1 MTLPNSARSLPSKQ
15 LRFRWLTVGL
25 FLLALA
31 PGPVALGWLVLLG
44 CDPYLVN
51 DASARL
57 PLGLTA
63 GPAFAILGGLIFRY
77 RPHNRIGWLCLVLG
91 FCLSTNNAVDLYA
104 QCGLAGTIAAPG
116 KAYAAWFLYSY
127 GTFVILPLIFLLP
140 MVYPTGR
147 FLSPRWRWFT
157 IVSLIVLTLIYTGM
171 GLVPDLSRSN
181 GMDRF
186 PVANP
191 WGVLPLP
198 SWWFSLFYTLTNL
211 SFVFLNLV
219 GVAAMVV
226 RFRRSVGDERQ
237 QMKWLAYFLTI
248 AIGIQMLFFNLP
260 AAFWYPQLIESI
272 WFDVVLWLVF
282 LGFPLVIGIAIFKY
296 RLYAIDIIINRTL
309 VYGGLTLLI
318 TAAYVLFVGGIGTLA
333 ANQSGQVIGLVVG
346 TAIVVVG
353 LRPLHRM
360 LQMNVNRFVAVSPLP
375 QPALYGTERFA
386 SAPVVSGGRSEG
398 DIATDN
404 PITSPPYIG
413 GVRNIAS
420 IPAQRNPIL
429 HWIALVSWGLIVL
442 AYLILFLFGLKL
454 DYSDMLVPCAG
465 GWDAGCNPM
474 AISAAEV
481 AVLSSWGL
489 TIRTY
494 ALAMTPVYVVLLLV
508 YWVLGGLILWRQGT
522 SRLGLAVSLALI
534 VLPVSTLTGGIDW
547 VTINPN
553 LAFLA
558 VFVSNLGMAIVLA
571 FFYLIPT
578 GRFSPRWAYI
588 PLVCSL
594 LFLGVGQLEVSG
606 ILTLSDQATSLAFI
620 TLFSLVLLGGSFQI
634 YRYLKDSNPI
644 ERQQTKW
651 IFVGVLTYVL
661 AVIVWVLI
669 FGGVLDIPAGQP
681 RLLANF
687 GGWYSNLL
695 ALLILPVA
703 ITMAILRYKLWD
715 IDLIINRTLVYG
727 GLTLLITVVYVFLVG
742 GISTLTANQSGQ
754 VMGLVLATGIVA
766 VGVRP
771 LHRSLQATADRFVAV
786 PDLPPVGEPMN
797 EPTMQMTDPA
807 RPRSFIRWIA
817 LVIWALIVLAHL
829 VLFVFDLN
837 VDFAQM
843 LVPCSGGLDGGCNF
857 LAISESE
864 MAALTVWGL
873 TPRAYALAM
882 NLVPIIV
889 LLVYWLLG
897 GLILWRQGM
906 SWFGLAVSLALIVT
920 PIMAYSTDTDWTL
933 VNPNL
938 VPLGAIVVFLGT
950 VIMLLF
956 LYLIPNGRFSPR
968 WAYIPMICTLLL
980 IGGAPLEISGVIA
993 PPAQV
998 EPLINIT
1005 TISLVLLGGG
1015 LHIYRYLRD
1024 STPIERQQTK
1034 WILFG
1039 ILSFIVA
1046 VIIWVIVFGRAVA
1059 IPDGEPRLL
1068 ANFAGWL
1075 LTGLFLLALPVAITL
1090 AILRYK
1096 LWDIDVIINRTLVYG
1111 GLTLAV
1117 VLIYTLTV
1125 GGLGV
1130 LFHTTGNFIISLLA
1144 TALIAI
1150 AFQPARERLQRAV
1163 NRFMFGQRDDPYAVL
1178 SHLSQQLQTTAVP
1191 TETLTSIVET
1201 IAATLKLPYVAI
1213 ELVEQEAQVGQAAVG
1228 EPVGETV
1235 ELPLRYQKETV
1246 GRLLVSPRA
1255 PGEKFTIKEQ
1265 QLLADIA
1272 AQTGPVASATR
1283 LTLALQRS
1291 REKLVLAREEE
1302 RRRIR
1307 RDLHDGLG
1315 PTLASQTLKL
1325 DIVLDMLTSDPSTA
1339 GQHVTQLKAQT
1350 QQMVADIRRLVY
1362 ELRPPALDELGLL
1375 EALRSHVAQMSG
1387 TNGRLSISIAAKPD
1401 PLPALPAAIE
1411 VAAYRIAL
1419 EGVTNVVRHA
1429 QASHCQVRFAITEEQ
1444 PLPNLVITITD
1455 NGRGLPSL
1463 FQSGV
1468 GLTSMRERAEELGGV
1483 CTVGAAQN
1491 QGTRVR
1497 AVLPF
1502 STNGAG
1508 R

>member
-1 MTLPNSARSLPSKQ
+1 MTALDSTQTVSLYRKPS
-15 LRFRWLTVGL
+15 RWLVIVL
-25 FLLALA
+25 FLLTLT
-31 PGPVALGWLVLLG
+31 GPLVIGWLIWLGCEPFSTSDASTRLFAGLPAGLAFALLG
-44 CDPYLVN
+44 
-51 DASARL
+51 S
-57 PLGLTA
+57 
-63 GPAFAILGGLIFRY
+63 FIFLY
-77 RPHNRIGWLCLVLG
+77 QTHNRIGWLSLG
-91 FCLSTNNAVDLYA
+91 IAFCLPGSIALDLYV
-104 QCGLAGTIAAPG
+104 QCGLAGTMSAPG
-116 KAYAAWFLYSY
+116 RTVVAWLLYSY
-127 GTFVILPLIFLLP
+127 GVFPVIPLVILLP
-140 MVYPTGR
+140 MIYPTGQ
-147 FLSPRWRWFT
+147 FLSPYWRRVA
-157 IVSLIVLTLIYTGM
+157 IIGLLILAIAGTGA
-171 GLVPDLSRSN
+171 GLNPDFSQV
-181 GMDRF
+181 GFMYFF
-186 PVANP
+186 PLENP
-191 WGVLPLP
+191 FGLASLP
-198 SWWFSLFYTLTNL
+198 SWWSATLDIINEL
-211 SFVFLNLV
+211 SFAGLRLIAI
-219 GVAAMVV
+219 AAIIA
-226 RFRRSVGDERQ
+226 RFRQSKGDERQ
-237 QMKWLAYFLTI
+237 QMKWLVYY
-248 AIGIQMLFFNLP
+248 IGLVFGVTVLFFNLP
-260 AAFWYPQLIESI
+260 ANLLGLPTLKTVWFSLIVTVSFI
-272 WFDVVLWLVF
+272 
-282 LGFPLVIGIAIFKY
+282 GIPIVIGIAIFKY

-318 TAAYVLFVGGIGTLA
+318 T
-333 ANQSGQVIGLVVG
+333 
-346 TAIVVVG
+346 
-353 LRPLHRM
+353 
-360 LQMNVNRFVAVSPLP
+360 
-375 QPALYGTERFA
+375 
-386 SAPVVSGGRSEG
+386 
-398 DIATDN
+398 
-404 PITSPPYIG
+404 
-413 GVRNIAS
+413 
-420 IPAQRNPIL
+420 
-429 HWIALVSWGLIVL
+429 
-442 AYLILFLFGLKL
+442 
-454 DYSDMLVPCAG
+454 
-465 GWDAGCNPM
+465 
-474 AISAAEV
+474 
-481 AVLSSWGL
+481 
-489 TIRTY
+489 
-494 ALAMTPVYVVLLLV
+494 
-508 YWVLGGLILWRQGT
+508 
-522 SRLGLAVSLALI
+522 
-534 VLPVSTLTGGIDW
+534 
-547 VTINPN
+547 
-553 LAFLA
+553 
-558 VFVSNLGMAIVLA
+558 
-571 FFYLIPT
+571 
-578 GRFSPRWAYI
+578 
-588 PLVCSL
+588 
-594 LFLGVGQLEVSG
+594 
-606 ILTLSDQATSLAFI
+606 
-620 TLFSLVLLGGSFQI
+620 
-634 YRYLKDSNPI
+634 
-644 ERQQTKW
+644 
-651 IFVGVLTYVL
+651 
-661 AVIVWVLI
+661 
-669 FGGVLDIPAGQP
+669 
-681 RLLANF
+681 
-687 GGWYSNLL
+687 
-695 ALLILPVA
+695 
-703 ITMAILRYKLWD
+703 
-715 IDLIINRTLVYG
+715 
-727 GLTLLITVVYVFLVG
+727 VVYVFLVG
-742 GISTLTANQSGQ
+742 GISTVTANQSGQ
-754 VMGLVLATGIVA
+754 VIGLVLATGIVA

-771 LHRSLQATADRFVAV
+771 LHRSLQATADRVIAV

-797 EPTMQMTDPA
+797 EPTMKMTDPA
-807 RPRSFIRWIA
+807 RPRPFIRWIA

-829 VLFVFDLN
+829 TLFVFDLN
-837 VDFAQM
+837 VDFAQV
-843 LVPCSGGLDGGCNF
+843 LVPCTGGLDGGCNF
-857 LAISESE
+857 LAISEAE

-906 SWFGLAVSLALIVT
+906 SWFGLALSLALIVT
-920 PIMAYSTDTDWTL
+920 PVMAYSTDTDWTL

-980 IGGAPLEISGVIA
+980 IGGAPLEISRIVA

-1075 LTGLFLLALPVAITL
+1075 LTGLFLLGLPVAITL

-1111 GLTLAV
+1111 GLTLVV
-1117 VLIYTLTV
+1117 VLIYILTV
-1125 GGLGV
+1125 GGLGL
-1130 LFHTTGNFIISLLA
+1130 LFQTSGNFVISLLA

-1150 AFQPARERLQRAV
+1150 AFQPVRERLQRGV

-1201 IAATLKLPYVAI
+1201 IAATLKLPYAAI
-1213 ELVEQEAQVGQAAVG
+1213 ELIEQETQVGQAAVG
-1228 EPVGETV
+1228 EPLGETV

-1255 PGEKFTIKEQ
+1255 PDEKFTIKEQ

-1325 DIVLDMLTSDPSTA
+1325 DIVLDMLTSDPSAA

-1387 TNGRLSISIAAKPD
+1387 TNGRLSISIDATPE
-1401 PLPALPAAIE
+1401 PLPPLPAAIE

-1419 EGVTNVVRHA
+1419 EGVTNVIRHA
-1429 QASHCQVRFAITEEQ
+1429 QANRCHVRFAITEEQ
-1444 PLPNLVITITD
+1444 PLPSLVITITD
-1455 NGRGLPSL
+1455 NGRGLPGQ

-1483 CTVGAAQN
+1483 CTVGAAHN